1 VRPSTPRSLLWGKPT
16 HKASTHQPFIYPL
29 HAVTYSHRMALS
41 GEWEGSLIPKSTSPF
56 CNSAP
61 PPARLPCCRVGGYL
75 SRPRQHW
82 APSCTSV
89 GTALSRCR
97 SPSLLYTQ
105 SLSLRGVNVA
115 TLTGSSPWQRCLVVL
130 PGVFR
135 EFLLSAAGMTCLGPG
150 VSVDHGVARVASLT
164 SLEAWFQGSH
174 PPDGFQVRSKRKLC
188 DDGARG
194 RHLPSWRCEGPL
206 FSPMILVILCSWGM
220 LSEDCRLA
228 RWHVAALWCHV
239 TSSSM
244 NPGQRLLSLCLLID
258 VGIRQRGVRPRS
270 DAMCFPFFRSRSA
283 VKAKKATLEDVQVF
297 CCPPFPLFCCNNYPS

>member
-1 VRPSTPRSLLWGKPT
+1 MGKPT
-16 HKASTHQPFIYPL
+16 HKASTRQPFIYPL

-61 PPARLPCCRVGGYL
+61 PPARLPYRRVGEYL
-75 SRPRQHW
+75 SRSRQHW
-82 APSCTSV
+82 APSCTSA

-105 SLSLRGVNVA
+105 SLSY
-115 TLTGSSPWQRCLVVL
+115 GS
-130 PGVFR
+130 GH
-135 EFLLSAAGMTCLGPG
+135 
-150 VSVDHGVARVASLT
+150 HGA
-164 SLEAWFQGSH
+164 
-174 PPDGFQVRSKRKLC
+174 
-188 DDGARG
+188 
-194 RHLPSWRCEGPL
+194 
-206 FSPMILVILCSWGM
+206 VILCSWGM

-258 VGIRQRGVRPRS
+258 GGIRQRGVRPRS
-270 DAMCFPFFRSRSA
+270 DAMCFPFF
-283 VKAKKATLEDVQVF
+283 
-297 CCPPFPLFCCNNYPS
+297 PF